1 MNDTRVQY
9 MKLLDRAY
17 AREVVAVDH
26 FRVHP
31 AMQPYGG
38 HRYTLADGALRGV
51 LEVVELAPEVLLL
64 LNHCRNFPA
73 NEMTQTI
80 SDGPWMHLQFRFNG
94 SSTETL
100 GADPQMINASE
111 GTSLITSY
119 AGATTI
125 RRTSQVSAIQKTA
138 CLYMRPERMQSFF
151 RIPAMALPDR
161 LRWIVEGSD
170 QGTNHHIARLHSA
183 CFAAVNDM
191 LGCSFSSHTRAAYM
205 QAKAMELVAL
215 MLQSLVSAEADM
227 PAALSSRDV
236 AGVRRAKEIIDSRW
250 AEPLTLHTLAT
261 MVGLNRTKLT
271 VGFRLA
277 FGVPVNAY
285 WREKRLTAAR
295 DMLRAQDLAVSTVA
309 LRVGYAELSSFTRA
323 FTARFG
329 FSPKSLRSRAGQA
342 EVELERGTHG
352 PT

>member
-1 MNDTRVQY
+1 ME
-9 MKLLDRAY
+9 LLDRAH
-17 AREVVAVDH
+17 AREVVAVDD

-38 HRYTLADGALRGV
+38 HRYTLADGPLRGV
-51 LEVVELAPEVLLL
+51 LEVVQLAPQVLLL
-64 LNHCRNFPA
+64 LNHCRNYPA
-73 NEMTQTI
+73 NEMTQI
-80 SDGPWMHLQFRFNG
+80 VSDGRWMHLQFRFNG
-94 SSTETL
+94 NSTETL
-100 GADPQMINASE
+100 GADPQMIDANE
-111 GTSLITSY
+111 GSCLITSY

-125 RRTSQVSAIQKTA
+125 RRISQVSAVQKTA
-138 CLYMRPERMQSFF
+138 CLYLRPEQMQSFF

-161 LRWIVEGSD
+161 LRWIVDGSD
-170 QGTNHHIARLHSA
+170 HGTHHHIARLHSA
-183 CFAAVNDM
+183 SFAAVNDM
-191 LGCSFSSHTRAAYM
+191 LGCNFSSHTRAAYM

-215 MLQSLVSAEADM
+215 MLQSLISTEADTP
-227 PAALSSRDV
+227 PALNSRDV

-250 AEPLTLHTLAT
+250 SEPLTLQTLAA

-271 VGFRLA
+271 VGFRQA

-295 DMLRAQDLAVSTVA
+295 DMLRAQNVAVSTVA

-329 FSPKSLRSRAGQA
+329 FSPKSLRSQAGQA
-342 EVELERGTHG
+342 EIELERGTHG